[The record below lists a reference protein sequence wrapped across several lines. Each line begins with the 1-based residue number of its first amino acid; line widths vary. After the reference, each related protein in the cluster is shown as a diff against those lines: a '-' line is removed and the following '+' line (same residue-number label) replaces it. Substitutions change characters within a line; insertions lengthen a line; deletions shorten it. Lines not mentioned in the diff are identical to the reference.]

1 VNRVGQEPV
10 RPHAPQSIA
19 LHKKYWEKKGS
30 TKASLNFHILFL
42 SFTTTPKATP
52 KYQVSNCKNDSILA
66 LSILNTEAQV
76 VVEFHQQKLYS
87 YYVSQYQSQQ
97 KW

>member
-10 RPHAPQSIA
+10 RPHAPQCIA
-19 LHKKYWEKKGS
+19 LHKEYWKKKGS

-66 LSILNTEAQV
+66 LSILNTE
-76 VVEFHQQKLYS
+76 EE
-87 YYVSQYQSQQ
+87 
-97 KW
+97 